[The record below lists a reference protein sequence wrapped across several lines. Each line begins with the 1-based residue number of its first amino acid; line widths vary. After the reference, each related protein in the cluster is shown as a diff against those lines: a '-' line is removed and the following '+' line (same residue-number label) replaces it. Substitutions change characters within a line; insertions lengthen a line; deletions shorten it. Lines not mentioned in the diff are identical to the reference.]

1 MTEAG
6 RTGRMKA
13 LRRLLGVV
21 VAIVVLQ
28 YAVGAVVFLAHADS
42 DLPARSDAVVVLAGS
57 VSRLP
62 VARELMDGGIAPV
75 LLVSDDSPSEDAERG
90 AFCAAPRERYT
101 VICRRAV
108 PFSTRG
114 EARMTAELATTRRWR
129 SIVVVTSRYHLL
141 RTRILF
147 RRCTDATLVLRGA
160 REPWPGLLLAIPLEW
175 VKLAV
180 AETVRRAC

>member
-1 MTEAG
+1 
-6 RTGRMKA
+6 MKA

-42 DLPARSDAVVVLAGS
+42 DLPASSDAVVVLAGS
-57 VSRLP
+57 NSRLP
-62 VARELMDGGIAPV
+62 VARALMDGRIAPA
-75 LLVSDDSPSEDAERG
+75 LLVSDDSPSEDVERG

-129 SIVVVTSRYHLL
+129 SIVVVTSRYHLF
-141 RTRILF
+141 RTEILF
-147 RRCTDATLVLRGA
+147 DRCTDAELVLRGSD
-160 REPWPGLLLAIPLEW
+160 EPWYAFVKAVPLEW
-175 VKLAV
+175 IKLAV
-180 AETVRRAC
+180 AETTRRGC